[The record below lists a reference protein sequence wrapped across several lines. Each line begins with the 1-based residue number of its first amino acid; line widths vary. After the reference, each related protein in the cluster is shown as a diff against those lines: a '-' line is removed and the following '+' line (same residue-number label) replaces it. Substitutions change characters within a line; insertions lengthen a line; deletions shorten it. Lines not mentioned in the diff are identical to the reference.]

1 MMRVKGSSMVPS
13 DDPTPA
19 GAPPKLLKGRN
30 LIAVASGKGGVG
42 KTWFAVTLCHA
53 LSRAGEKVLLFD
65 ADLGLANVDI
75 QLGLMPQRDLGGVLA
90 GRLSLAQARVR
101 YDEGRFDIIA
111 GRSGSG
117 NLAQLPSNRL
127 GALGTELIDLG
138 RSYDSVV
145 MDMGAGLDRTVRLLS
160 GRAGTVLV
168 VATAEPT
175 SLTDAYAFIKVTVTN
190 DPTVDLRV
198 VINAADSRGEGQRT
212 YDTLRKACGNFLK
225 VEPPLAGIIRRD
237 RKVIESI
244 RTQTPIMIRSPGAD
258 AARDVEAIAEHLRET
273 R

>member
-1 MMRVKGSSMVPS
+1 MPMKGSTMVPS
-13 DDPTPA
+13 DAPTPA
-19 GAPPKLLKGRN
+19 GPPSKLAKGRN
-30 LIAVASGKGGVG
+30 IIAVASGKGGVG

-53 LSRAGEKVLLFD
+53 LSQIGQKVLLFD

-127 GALGTELIDLG
+127 GALGTELIELG

-160 GRAGTVLV
+160 GRAGTILV

-175 SLTDAYAFIKVTVTN
+175 SLTDAYAFIKVTLSN
-190 DPTVDLRV
+190 DPTADIRV
-198 VINAADSRGEGQRT
+198 VINAADTKGEGQRT
-212 YDTLRKACGNFLK
+212 YETLRKACSNFLK
-225 VEPPLAGIIRRD
+225 AEPPLAGIIRRD
-237 RKVIESI
+237 RKVIEAI
-244 RTQTPIMIRSPGAD
+244 RTQTPIMVRYPGAD
-258 AARDVEAIAEHLRET
+258 AALDVEAVAEHLRET
-273 R
+273 Q

>member
-1 MMRVKGSSMVPS
+1 MMRPKGSEMVPS
-13 DDPTPA
+13 DVSTTAGTP
-19 GAPPKLLKGRN
+19 GKLAKGRN
-30 LIAVASGKGGVG
+30 IIAIASGKGGVG

-53 LSRAGEKVLLFD
+53 LARDGKTVLLFD

-75 QLGLMPQRDLGGVLA
+75 QLGLMPQRDLGGVLG

-127 GALGTELIDLG
+127 AALGTELIELG

-160 GRAGTVLV
+160 GRAGIVLV
-168 VATAEPT
+168 VVTAEPT
-175 SLTDAYAFIKVTVTN
+175 SLTDAYAFIKVTLAN
-190 DPTVDLRV
+190 DPTADLRIV
-198 VINAADSRGEGQRT
+198 VNSADTRAEGQRT
-212 YDTLRKACGNFLK
+212 YDTLRKACANFLK
-225 VEPPLAGIIRRD
+225 AEPPLAGIIRRD
-237 RKVIESI
+237 RKVTEAI
-244 RTQTPIMIRSPGAD
+244 RSQTPLMIRSPGAD
-258 AARDVEAIAEHLRET
+258 AAVDVEAIVERLSER